1 MPQSAQLLSSAQKI
15 LLEKAV
21 LRFDEPIEL
30 ASGKMSKHFVD
41 CKAGL
46 AQASDLKVACDAIA
60 AVIEEAGIDW
70 DATGGLTLGADHI
83 AVGVAM
89 SADKQWFFIR
99 KATKTRGTGKRI
111 EGATLTPG
119 VKVLLVEDVV
129 STGGSMIEALDAV
142 LETGAE
148 VVAAATL
155 IDRGDVARPAFES
168 RGVPF
173 FCLATYEE
181 MGLPPLGQ
189 G

>member
-1 MPQSAQLLSSAQKI
+1 MSQSAPLLTAARKI
-15 LLEKAV
+15 LIDKAV

-41 CKAGL
+41 AKAGL
-46 AQASDLKVACDAIA
+46 AQASDLKVACA
-60 AVIEEAGIDW
+60 AVDAVIQEAGIGW
-70 DATGGLTLGADHI
+70 DAVGGLTLGADHI

-89 SADKQWFFIR
+89 AADKQWFFIR
-99 KATKTRGTGKRI
+99 KATKTRGTGKRV
-111 EGATLTPG
+111 EGAALAPG

-173 FCLATYEE
+173 FCLGTYEE

-189 G
+189 D

>member
-1 MPQSAQLLSSAQKI
+1 MSRTAELLTSAQRI
-15 LLEKAV
+15 LFDKAV

-41 CKAGL
+41 GKAGL
-46 AQASDLKVACDAIA
+46 AQASDLKVACEAVD
-60 AVIEEAGIDW
+60 AVIQEAGIAW
-70 DATGGLTLGADHI
+70 DAVGGLTLGADHI

-89 SADKQWFFIR
+89 VADKQWFFIR

-111 EGATLTPG
+111 EGADLAPG

-129 STGGSMIEALDAV
+129 STGGSMIQALDAV

-155 IDRGDVARPAFES
+155 IDRGNLARPAFES

-173 FCLATYEE
+173 FCLGTYEE
-181 MGLPPLGQ
+181 MGLPPVGED
-189 G
+189 